1 MRIKTIYK
9 EIDRI
14 YQLFLSPATSDRR
27 EALVRLANLRE
38 KLRQKVEEKEVKP
51 SKGKQV
57 QGLLSWYLRVW
68 NNNPPEYLRM
78 AKKTAN
84 SAIAKNLKELL
95 EVFEGN
101 EEKLKEEYLEF
112 KTADE
117 KRLKWEQRRLLWDKG
132 IFNFRKVLP
141 KWKQLKEEEVSKARN
156 WGAYD
161 KDSIPEEELLPKDL
175 EALLLSEDSDELGIE
190 IS

>member
-38 KLRQKVEEKEVKP
+38 KLKAKVEEKGGKT
-51 SKGKQV
+51 SKGKQI

-68 NNNPPEYLRM
+68 NNNPPEYLRHS
-78 AKKTAN
+78 KKVAN

-101 EEKLKEEYLEF
+101 EEKFKEEYLEF
-112 KTADE
+112 KTANE
-117 KRLKWEQRRLLWDKG
+117 KRLKWEQRRLLWDRG

-141 KWKQLKEEEVSKARN
+141 KWKQLKEEKISKSRK

-161 KDSIPEEELLPKDL
+161 KEEPKEEWEMELEKLL
-175 EALLLSEDSDELGIE
+175 EEWK
-190 IS
+190 